1 MIQIKNTGNV
11 VNVKF
16 ELFGW
21 ILSLDTSRTH
31 ELDAV
36 VLSKTMREKMENR
49 LEMIRREA
57 YNVGYANGRAKVKK
71 QSVFSCYW

>member
-71 QSVFSCYW
+71 QSVFSC